1 MKEFKTIDEQIEI
14 LKDRGLIF
22 KDTNMARRY
31 LLTNNYY
38 NIINGYGKYFQVSA
52 DAFIKVTKFDEV
64 RNLYFF
70 DKQLKQTFFNS
81 ILNVEHHLK
90 SIFAYRFAEKSKN
103 KRYAYLGINSYDSNK
118 ILSVGRLISDLSQ
131 KFKWKR

>member
-22 KDTNMARRY
+22 NDTKMVRRY

-38 NIINGYGKYFQVSA
+38 NIIKCQGKYFQVRA
-52 DAFIKVTKFDEV
+52 DTFIKGTKFDEV

-70 DKQLKQTFFNS
+70 DKQLKHTFFNS

-90 SIFAYRFAEKSKN
+90 SIFAHQFSEK
-103 KRYAYLGINSYDSNK
+103 I
-118 ILSVGRLISDLSQ
+118 
-131 KFKWKR
+131 

>member
-38 NIINGYGKYFQVSA
+38 NII
-52 DAFIKVTKFDEV
+52 
-64 RNLYFF
+64 
-70 DKQLKQTFFNS
+70 
-81 ILNVEHHLK
+81 
-90 SIFAYRFAEKSKN
+90 
-103 KRYAYLGINSYDSNK
+103 
-118 ILSVGRLISDLSQ
+118 
-131 KFKWKR
+131 

>member
-22 KDTNMARRY
+22 KDTNIARRY

-38 NIINGYGKYFQVSA
+38 NIINGYGKCFQVSV
-52 DAFIKVTKFDEV
+52 DTFIKGTKFDEV

-70 DKQLKQTFFNS
+70 DK
-81 ILNVEHHLK
+81 
-90 SIFAYRFAEKSKN
+90 
-103 KRYAYLGINSYDSNK
+103 
-118 ILSVGRLISDLSQ
+118 
-131 KFKWKR
+131 